1 MFLMDTNICIYFMK
15 DLYPHL
21 TKKLLLYNPCDL
33 LISSITLYEL
43 EYGASKS
50 SWSEKARHK
59 MAMFL
64 APFNILPLT
73 ADDAISA
80 GRVRAYL
87 EQIGRPIEPC
97 DLLIA
102 AQALSRDIAVI
113 THNTVEFNQVPKLKL
128 EDWVI

>member
-1 MFLMDTNICIYFMK
+1 MDTNICIYFMK

-21 TKKLLLYNPCDL
+21 TKKLLSYNPCDL
-33 LISSITLYEL
+33 LISTVTLYEL

-50 SWSEKARHK
+50 NGGEKTRHK
-59 MAMFL
+59 MALLL

-87 EQIGRPIEPC
+87 EQIGRPIEPY

-113 THNTVEFNQVPKLKL
+113 THNTVEFNRVPKLKL

>member
-1 MFLMDTNICIYFMK
+1 MDTNICIYFMK

-21 TKKLLLYNPCDL
+21 TKKLLAYNPCDL
-33 LISSITLYEL
+33 LISTVTLYEL

-50 SWSEKARHK
+50 NGGEKTRHK
-59 MAMFL
+59 MALLL

-87 EQIGRPIEPC
+87 EQIGRPIEPY

-113 THNTVEFNQVPKLKL
+113 THNTVEFNRVPKLKL

>member
-1 MFLMDTNICIYFMK
+1 MFLLDTKICIYFLK

-21 TKKLLLYNPCDL
+21 TKKLLSYNPCDL
-33 LISSITLYEL
+33 LISTITLYEL

-50 SWSEKARHK
+50 SWGEKTRHK

-64 APFNILPLT
+64 APFNILPFT

-87 EQIGRPIEPC
+87 EQIGRPIGPY
-97 DLLIA
+97 DLLIV
-102 AQALSRDIAVI
+102 AQGLSRDISVI
-113 THNTVEFNQVPKLKL
+113 THNTDEFNRVPKLKL